1 MKTMKYK
8 YLEIIPRSISG
19 FVELVLRSLLIC
31 CVYAAC
37 QNEARVVAADQ
48 VITSKETVFGKI
60 ESVSTEAVR
69 LLPRGSTNAIREIGV
84 TDVVMIQ
91 FSDEPKNL
99 IEAKKRLIKND
110 FSGAL
115 ESLEQVNEDEIQS
128 ASVAV
133 RGEYAYARAVAAGH
147 VAMGT
152 TRELAPSLSSIENV
166 LDQFT
171 RSIHY
176 YDLLETA
183 GDLERALGRYDKAT
197 ALYKRISRGPPPM
210 VVRAERLQ
218 GTVLAAE
225 GRHVEAI
232 AEFEKVQSADLDG
245 SFIEQEKIMACLGQ
259 AESLISLSRFDEAV
273 SLIGSMLAET
283 YPEGVPVIATNML
296 LGKAYSLL
304 GQSLLEMK
312 QDQDALI
319 AYLTV
324 DLVYG
329 DTPDTHAEALFR
341 LFHLWDTGG
350 YPRRSA
356 EVRQRLI
363 ETYPQSTWAAEFDP
377 STK

>member
-1 MKTMKYK
+1 MKTMEHR
-8 YLEIIPRSISG
+8 YLEIMPSG
-19 FVELVLRSLLIC
+19 TPGLVELVLRSLLIC
-31 CVYAAC
+31 CVYAAF
-37 QNEARVVAADQ
+37 QNEVCVVAADQ
-48 VITSKETVFGKI
+48 VFTSEEILFGEI

-91 FSDEPKNL
+91 YSDEPKDL

-110 FSGAL
+110 FGGAF
-115 ESLEQVNEDEIQS
+115 EAIKKVSEDEIQS

-133 RGEYAYARAVAAGH
+133 RSEYAYVRAVAAGH
-147 VAMGT
+147 VAVDT
-152 TRELAPSLSSIENV
+152 TEGLSQALTYIEEV

-176 YDLLETA
+176 YDLLEAA
-183 GDLERALGRYDKAT
+183 GDLEGALGRYDKAA
-197 ALYKRISRGPPPM
+197 ALYKKISRGPPPM

-218 GTVLAAE
+218 GNVLASE
-225 GRHVEAI
+225 GRHIEAI
-232 AEFEKVQSADLDG
+232 AEFENVQSVDLEG
-245 SFIEQEKIMACLGQ
+245 VFIEQEKMMACLGQ

-273 SLIGSMLAET
+273 SLISSMLAET
-283 YPEGVPVIATNML
+283 YPEGMPVTASNIL

-312 QDQDALI
+312 EDQDALI

-329 DTPDTHAEALFR
+329 DAPDTHAEALFR
-341 LFHLWDTGG
+341 LFHLWNKGG
-350 YPRRSA
+350 YPRRAA

-363 ETYPQSTWAAEFDP
+363 KAYPQSTWAAELNP
-377 STK
+377 SSK

>member
-1 MKTMKYK
+1 MKTMEYK
-8 YLEIIPRSISG
+8 YLEILPRSILR
-19 FVELVLRSLLIC
+19 FIEVVLRSLLIF

-37 QNEARVVAADQ
+37 QNEASVVAADQ
-48 VITSKETVFGKI
+48 VITSKETLFGKI
-60 ESVSTEAVR
+60 ESVSTEAIR
-69 LLPRGSTNAIREIGV
+69 LLPRGSTNAVREIGV

-110 FSGAL
+110 FDGAL
-115 ESLEQVNEDEIQS
+115 EALEQVNEGEIQS

-133 RGEYAYARAVAAGH
+133 RGEYAYVRAVAVGH
-147 VAMGT
+147 VAMDT
-152 TRELAPSLSSIENV
+152 TKELPSALSSIEEV

-183 GDLERALGRYDKAT
+183 GDLERALRRYDKAT
-197 ALYKRISRGPPPM
+197 AIYKKISRGPPPM
-210 VVRAERLQ
+210 VVRAGRLQ
-218 GTVLAAE
+218 GNILAAE
-225 GRHVEAI
+225 GRHAEAI
-232 AEFEKVQSADLDG
+232 AEYEKVQSTNLDG

-273 SLIGSMLAET
+273 SLISSMLAET
-283 YPEGVPVIATNML
+283 YPEGEPVIATNIL

-304 GQSLLEMK
+304 GQSFLELK

-329 DTPDTHAEALFR
+329 DVPDTHAEALFR
-341 LFHLWDTGG
+341 LFHLWNKGG

-363 ETYPQSTWAAEFDP
+363 EAYPQSTWAAELNP
-377 STK
+377 SAK

>member
-1 MKTMKYK
+1 MEHR
-8 YLEIIPRSISG
+8 YLEIMPSG
-19 FVELVLRSLLIC
+19 TPGLVELVLRSLLIC
-31 CVYAAC
+31 CVYAAF
-37 QNEARVVAADQ
+37 QNEACVVAADQ
-48 VITSKETVFGKI
+48 VFTSEETLFGEI

-69 LLPRGSTNAIREIGV
+69 FVPRGSTNTVREIGV

-91 FSDEPKNL
+91 YSDEPKDL

-110 FSGAL
+110 FGGAF
-115 ESLEQVNEDEIQS
+115 EVIEQVNEDEIQS

-133 RGEYAYARAVAAGH
+133 RSEYAYVRAVAAGH
-147 VAMGT
+147 VAMDT
-152 TRELAPSLSSIENV
+152 TEGLSQALTYIEEV

-176 YDLLETA
+176 YDLLEAA
-183 GDLERALGRYDKAT
+183 GDLEGALGRYDKAA
-197 ALYKRISRGPPPM
+197 ALYKKISRGPPPM

-218 GTVLAAE
+218 GNVLAAE

-232 AEFEKVQSADLDG
+232 AEFENVQSVDLEG
-245 SFIEQEKIMACLGQ
+245 SFIEQEKMMACLGQ
-259 AESLISLSRFDEAV
+259 AESLISLSRFDEAA

-283 YPEGVPVIATNML
+283 YPEGMPVTASNIL

-304 GQSLLEMK
+304 GQSLLETK
-312 QDQDALI
+312 EDQDALI

-329 DTPDTHAEALFR
+329 DAPDTHAEALFR
-341 LFHLWDTGG
+341 LFHLWNKGG
-350 YPRRSA
+350 YPRRAA

-363 ETYPQSTWAAEFDP
+363 KAYPQSTWAAELNP
-377 STK
+377 SSK